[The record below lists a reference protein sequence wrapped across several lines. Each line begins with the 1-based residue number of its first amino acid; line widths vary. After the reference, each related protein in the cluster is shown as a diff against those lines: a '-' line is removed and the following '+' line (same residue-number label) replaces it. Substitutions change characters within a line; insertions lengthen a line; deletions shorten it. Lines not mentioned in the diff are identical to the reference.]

1 MGKSKIRNFIE
12 KSLYIILGAIAVAG
26 IGFGCYKLYVSL
38 FKTQIEEA
46 NTDWKKLP
54 PGYEDYSQKH
64 SYKVQLRI
72 SDNKASNGTAWS
84 WYWKQQQSNSSLYD
98 WYLITNFHVV
108 NEAIAYNLNLTTED
122 NSNKVV
128 ISDANAL
135 LDAYHNKYKFTF
147 DNNNVLDESW
157 FSLYRWKTG
166 STKDGYTHLLGNSN
180 STLRNCV
187 KEFSIIADFENNN
200 IDLFS
205 KLNNQNTAQDY
216 NLDMA
221 LIKITFDFSSYE
233 NPGIPNDNPGIPNE
247 NPGIPNENPDI
258 PNENPIIQ
266 SYSPVLNFQNS
277 TTAERIYKENKKIFI
292 AGHPVAKQKLVGVE
306 IDSKFDPDYKSL
318 ESFEDPILK
327 KLKAPYLYSSNVY
340 TNFPLSGGASG
351 SAVYQDIN
359 YPIDS
364 NPNPVQT
371 IDWTKKVPVGI
382 YWGGQS
388 TTNTNTMI
396 PSFIPFIAT
405 NQAYGGYNI
414 FINFIDAVKRNEI

>member
-26 IGFGCYKLYVSL
+26 IGFGCYKLYNSL
-38 FKTQIEEA
+38 FKIQIEEA

-54 PGYEDYSQKH
+54 PGYEDYSQRH

-180 STLRNCV
+180 SALRNCV
-187 KEFSIIADFENNN
+187 KEFSIIADFENDD

-233 NPGIPNDNPGIPNE
+233 NPGILND

-306 IDSKFDPDYKSL
+306 IDSKFIPDYKSL

-327 KLKAPYLYSSNVY
+327 KLKAPYLYSSNDY

-382 YWGGQS
+382 YWGGQT
-388 TTNTNTMI
+388 TTNTMK
-396 PSFIPFIAT
+396 PSFVPFIVT

-414 FINFIDAVKRNEI
+414 FNNFIDAVNSNKI

>member
-26 IGFGCYKLYVSL
+26 IGFGCYKLYDSL
-38 FKTQIEEA
+38 FKIQIEEA

-54 PGYEDYSQKH
+54 PGYEDYSQRH

-180 STLRNCV
+180 SALRNCV
-187 KEFSIIADFENNN
+187 KEFSIIADFENDD

-233 NPGIPNDNPGIPNE
+233 NPGILND

-306 IDSKFDPDYKSL
+306 IDSKFIPDYKSL

-327 KLKAPYLYSSNVY
+327 KLKAPYLYSSKDY

-382 YWGGQS
+382 YWGGQT
-388 TTNTNTMI
+388 TTNTMK
-396 PSFIPFIAT
+396 PSFVPFIVT

-414 FINFIDAVKRNEI
+414 FNNFIVAVNSNKI

>member
-187 KEFSIIADFENNN
+187 KEFSIIADFENND

-247 NPGIPNENPDI
+247 NPDI

-266 SYSPVLNFQNS
+266 SYSPVLNFQNAA
-277 TTAERIYKENKKIFI
+277 TAERRYNENLKIFI
-292 AGHPVAKQKLVGVE
+292 AGHPVAEQKLVGVE
-306 IDSKFDPDYKSL
+306 IDSKFIPDYKSL
-318 ESFEDPILK
+318 ESFEDPILT
-327 KLKAPYLYSSNVY
+327 KLKAPYLYSSNNY
-340 TNFPLSGGASG
+340 TNLPLSGGASG

-388 TTNTNTMI
+388 TTNTMK
-396 PSFIPFIAT
+396 PSFIPFIVT
-405 NQAYGGYNI
+405 KQAYGGYNI
-414 FINFIDAVKRNEI
+414 FNNFIVAVNSNKI

>member
-122 NSNKVV
+122 SSNKVV
-128 ISDANAL
+128 ISNAAAL

-247 NPGIPNENPDI
+247 NPDI

-292 AGHPVAKQKLVGVE
+292 AGHPVAAQKLMGVE

-327 KLKAPYLYSSNVY
+327 KLKAPYLYSSNDY

-388 TTNTNTMI
+388 TTNTMK
-396 PSFIPFIAT
+396 PSFIPFIVT

-414 FINFIDAVKRNEI
+414 FINFIDAVNSNKI

>member
-122 NSNKVV
+122 SSNKVV
-128 ISDANAL
+128 ISNAAAL

-166 STKDGYTHLLGNSN
+166 STKDEYTHLLGNSN

-187 KEFSIIADFENNN
+187 KEFSIIADFENND

-221 LIKITFDFSSYE
+221 LIKITFDFSSY
-233 NPGIPNDNPGIPNE
+233 E

-292 AGHPVAKQKLVGVE
+292 AGHPVAAQKLMGVE

-327 KLKAPYLYSSNVY
+327 KLKAPYLYSSNDY

-388 TTNTNTMI
+388 TTNTMK
-396 PSFIPFIAT
+396 PSFIPFIVT

-414 FINFIDAVKRNEI
+414 FINFIDAVNSNKI

>member
-26 IGFGCYKLYVSL
+26 IGFGCYKLYDSL
-38 FKTQIEEA
+38 FKIQIEEA

-54 PGYEDYSQKH
+54 PGYEDYSQRH

-122 NSNKVV
+122 SSNKVV
-128 ISDANAL
+128 ISNAAAL

-205 KLNNQNTAQDY
+205 KLNIQNNAQDY

-221 LIKITFDFSSYE
+221 LIKITFDFSPYE
-233 NPGIPNDNPGIPNE
+233 NPGIPND

-306 IDSKFDPDYKSL
+306 IDSKFIPDYKSL

-327 KLKAPYLYSSNVY
+327 KLKAPYLYSSNDY

-382 YWGGQS
+382 YWGGQT
-388 TTNTNTMI
+388 TTNTMK
-396 PSFIPFIAT
+396 PSFVPFIVT

-414 FINFIDAVKRNEI
+414 FNNFIDAVNSNKI

>member
-26 IGFGCYKLYVSL
+26 IGFGCYKLYNSL
-38 FKTQIEEA
+38 FKIQIEEA

-135 LDAYHNKYKFTF
+135 LNYYHNQYKFTF

-187 KEFSIIADFENNN
+187 KEFSIIADFENND

-221 LIKITFDFSSYE
+221 LIKITFDFSPYE
-233 NPGIPNDNPGIPNE
+233 NPGIPND

-292 AGHPVAKQKLVGVE
+292 AGHPVAAQKLMGVE
-306 IDSKFDPDYKSL
+306 IDSKFIPDYKSL

-327 KLKAPYLYSSNVY
+327 KLKAPYLYSSKDY

-388 TTNTNTMI
+388 TTNTMK
-396 PSFIPFIAT
+396 PSFIPFIVT

-414 FINFIDAVKRNEI
+414 FINFIEAVNSNKI

>member
-180 STLRNCV
+180 SALRNCV
-187 KEFSIIADFENNN
+187 KEFSIIADFENDD

-233 NPGIPNDNPGIPNE
+233 NPGIPNE
-247 NPGIPNENPDI
+247 NPGIPNDNPGI

-306 IDSKFDPDYKSL
+306 IDSKFIPDYKSL

-327 KLKAPYLYSSNVY
+327 KLKAPYLYSSKDY

-388 TTNTNTMI
+388 TTNTMK
-396 PSFIPFIAT
+396 PSFIPFIVT

-414 FINFIDAVKRNEI
+414 FINFIDAVNRNKI

>member
-128 ISDANAL
+128 ISNPAAL
-135 LDAYHNKYKFTF
+135 LNAYHNQYKFTF
-147 DNNNVLDESW
+147 DNKNVLDESW

-187 KEFSIIADFENNN
+187 KEFSIIADFENND

-221 LIKITFDFSSYE
+221 LIKITFDFSSYD
-233 NPGIPNDNPGIPNE
+233 NPGIPNDNPGIPND
-247 NPGIPNENPDI
+247 NPDI

-292 AGHPVAKQKLVGVE
+292 AGHPVAAQKLMGVE
-306 IDSKFDPDYKSL
+306 IDSKSDPDYKSL

-327 KLKAPYLYSSNVY
+327 KLTAPYLYSSNDY

-351 SAVYQDIN
+351 STVYQDIN

-388 TTNTNTMI
+388 TTNTMK
-396 PSFIPFIAT
+396 PSFIPFIVT

-414 FINFIDAVKRNEI
+414 FINFIDAVNSNKI

>member
-26 IGFGCYKLYVSL
+26 IGFGCYKLYDSL
-38 FKTQIEEA
+38 FKRQIEEA
-46 NTDWKKLP
+46 NTDWKKFP
-54 PGYEDYSQKH
+54 PGYEDYSQRH
-64 SYKVQLRI
+64 SYKIQLRI

-122 NSNKVV
+122 SSNKVV

-135 LDAYHNKYKFTF
+135 LNYYHNQYKFTF

-187 KEFSIIADFENNN
+187 KEFSIIADFENND

-221 LIKITFDFSSYE
+221 LIKITFDFSPYE
-233 NPGIPNDNPGIPNE
+233 NPGIPND

-306 IDSKFDPDYKSL
+306 IDSKFIPDYKSL

-414 FINFIDAVKRNEI
+414 FINFIDAVSRNKI

>member
-108 NEAIAYNLNLTTED
+108 NEAIAYNLNLTTEG

-166 STKDGYTHLLGNSN
+166 STKDEYTHLLGNSN

-187 KEFSIIADFENNN
+187 KEFSIIADFENND

-247 NPGIPNENPDI
+247 NPDI

-266 SYSPVLNFQNS
+266 SYSPVLNFQNAA
-277 TTAERIYKENKKIFI
+277 TAERRYNENLKIFI

-306 IDSKFDPDYKSL
+306 IDSKFIPDYKSL

-327 KLKAPYLYSSNVY
+327 KLKAPYLYSSNNY

-388 TTNTNTMI
+388 TTNTMK
-396 PSFIPFIAT
+396 PSFIPFIVT
-405 NQAYGGYNI
+405 KQAYGGYNI
-414 FINFIDAVKRNEI
+414 FNNFIVAVKSNKI

>member
-1 MGKSKIRNFIE
+1 MRKSKIRNFIE

-54 PGYEDYSQKH
+54 PGYEDYSQRH

-187 KEFSIIADFENNN
+187 KEFSIIADFENND

-233 NPGIPNDNPGIPNE
+233 NPGIPN
-247 NPGIPNENPDI
+247 ENPDI

-266 SYSPVLNFQNS
+266 SYSPVLNFQNAA
-277 TTAERIYKENKKIFI
+277 TAERRYNENLKIFI

-327 KLKAPYLYSSNVY
+327 KLKAPYLYSSNNY

-388 TTNTNTMI
+388 TTNTMK
-396 PSFIPFIAT
+396 PSFIPFIVT
-405 NQAYGGYNI
+405 KQAYGGYNI
-414 FINFIDAVKRNEI
+414 FNNFIVAVNSNKI

>member
-26 IGFGCYKLYVSL
+26 IGFGCYKLYDSL
-38 FKTQIEEA
+38 FKIQIEEA

-54 PGYEDYSQKH
+54 PGYEDYSQRH
-64 SYKVQLRI
+64 SYKIQLRI

-135 LDAYHNKYKFTF
+135 LEAYHNKYKFTF

-187 KEFSIIADFENNN
+187 KEFSIIADFENND

-233 NPGIPNDNPGIPNE
+233 NPGIPNDNP
-247 NPGIPNENPDI
+247 DI

-266 SYSPVLNFQNS
+266 SYSPVLNFQNA
-277 TTAERIYKENKKIFI
+277 TTAERRYNENLKIFI
-292 AGHPVAKQKLVGVE
+292 AGHPVAEQKLVGVE
-306 IDSKFDPDYKSL
+306 IDSKFIPDYKSL

-327 KLKAPYLYSSNVY
+327 KLKAPYLYSSKDY

-388 TTNTNTMI
+388 TTHTMK
-396 PSFIPFIAT
+396 PSFIPFIVT

-414 FINFIDAVKRNEI
+414 FNNFIVAVNSNKI

>member
-26 IGFGCYKLYVSL
+26 IGFGCYKLYDSL
-38 FKTQIEEA
+38 FKIQIEEA

-54 PGYEDYSQKH
+54 PGYEDYSQRH

-180 STLRNCV
+180 SALRNCV
-187 KEFSIIADFENNN
+187 KEFSIIADFENDD

-233 NPGIPNDNPGIPNE
+233 NPGIPNE
-247 NPGIPNENPDI
+247 NPGIPNDNPGI

-327 KLKAPYLYSSNVY
+327 KLKAPYLYSSNDY

-388 TTNTNTMI
+388 TTNTMK
-396 PSFIPFIAT
+396 PSFIPFIVT

-414 FINFIDAVKRNEI
+414 FINFIDAVNRNKI

>member
-128 ISDANAL
+128 ISNPAAL
-135 LDAYHNKYKFTF
+135 LNAYHNQYKFTF
-147 DNNNVLDESW
+147 DNKNVLDESW

-221 LIKITFDFSSYE
+221 LIKITFDFSPYE
-233 NPGIPNDNPGIPNE
+233 NPGIPND

-266 SYSPVLNFQNS
+266 SYSPVLNFQNAA
-277 TTAERIYKENKKIFI
+277 TAERRYNENLKIFI

-306 IDSKFDPDYKSL
+306 IDSKFIPDYKSL

-327 KLKAPYLYSSNVY
+327 KLKAPYLYSSNDY

-388 TTNTNTMI
+388 TTNTMK

-414 FINFIDAVKRNEI
+414 FINFIDAVNRNEI

>member
-26 IGFGCYKLYVSL
+26 IGFGCYKLYDSL
-38 FKTQIEEA
+38 FKIQIEEA
-46 NTDWKKLP
+46 NSDWKKMPL
-54 PGYEDYSQKH
+54 GYEDYSQRH

-108 NEAIAYNLNLTTED
+108 NEAIAYNLQLTTED
-122 NSNKVV
+122 SSSNVV
-128 ISDANAL
+128 ISDATAL
-135 LDAYHNKYKFTF
+135 LNAYRNQYKFTF
-147 DNNNVLDESW
+147 DNKNVLDEYW

-166 STKDGYTHLLGNSN
+166 STKDEYTQLLGNSN
-180 STLRNCV
+180 SMIRNCV
-187 KEFSIIADFENNN
+187 KEFSIIADFENDD

-205 KLNNQNTAQDY
+205 KLNNQNNVQDY

-233 NPGIPNDNPGIPNE
+233 NLG
-247 NPGIPNENPDI
+247 I

-266 SYSPVLNFQNS
+266 SYSPVSNFQNA
-277 TTAERIYKENKKIFI
+277 TTIERRYNENLKIFI
-292 AGHPVAKQKLVGVE
+292 AGNPVAKQKLVGVE
-306 IDSKFDPDYKSL
+306 MDSKFIPDYKSL

-327 KLKAPYLYSSNVY
+327 KLKAPYLYSSKDYN
-340 TNFPLSGGASG
+340 NFPLSGGASG

-359 YPIDS
+359 YPINS

-382 YWGGQS
+382 YWGGQTVS
-388 TTNTNTMI
+388 SIMK
-396 PSFIPFIAT
+396 PSFVPFIVSNT
-405 NQAYGGYNI
+405 AYGGYNI
-414 FINFIDAVKRNEI
+414 FNNFLVAVNSNKI

>member
-26 IGFGCYKLYVSL
+26 IGFGCYKLYDSL
-38 FKTQIEEA
+38 FKIQIEEA
-46 NTDWKKLP
+46 NSDWKKMPL
-54 PGYEDYSQKH
+54 GYEDYSQRH

-108 NEAIAYNLNLTTED
+108 NEAIAYNLQLTTED
-122 NSNKVV
+122 SSSNVV
-128 ISDANAL
+128 ISDATAL
-135 LDAYHNKYKFTF
+135 LNAYRNQYKFTF
-147 DNNNVLDESW
+147 DNKNVLDESW

-166 STKDGYTHLLGNSN
+166 STKDEYTQLLGNSN
-180 STLRNCV
+180 SMIRNCV
-187 KEFSIIADFENNN
+187 KEFSIIADFENDD

-205 KLNNQNTAQDY
+205 KLNNQNNVQDY

-233 NPGIPNDNPGIPNE
+233 NLG
-247 NPGIPNENPDI
+247 I

-266 SYSPVLNFQNS
+266 SYSPVSNFQNA
-277 TTAERIYKENKKIFI
+277 TTIERRYNENLKIFI
-292 AGHPVAKQKLVGVE
+292 AGNPVAKQKLVGVE
-306 IDSKFDPDYKSL
+306 MDSKFIPDYKSL

-327 KLKAPYLYSSNVY
+327 KLKAPYLYSSKDYN
-340 TNFPLSGGASG
+340 NFPLSGGASG

-359 YPIDS
+359 YPINS

-382 YWGGQS
+382 YWGGQTVS
-388 TTNTNTMI
+388 SIMK
-396 PSFIPFIAT
+396 PSFVPFIVSNT
-405 NQAYGGYNI
+405 AYGGYNI
-414 FINFIDAVKRNEI
+414 FNNFLVAVNSNKI

>member
-26 IGFGCYKLYVSL
+26 IGFGCYKLYDSL
-38 FKTQIEEA
+38 FKIQIEEA

-54 PGYEDYSQKH
+54 PGYEDYSQRH

-180 STLRNCV
+180 SALRNCV
-187 KEFSIIADFENNN
+187 KEFSIIADFENDD

-233 NPGIPNDNPGIPNE
+233 NPGILND

-306 IDSKFDPDYKSL
+306 IDSKFIPDYKSL

-327 KLKAPYLYSSNVY
+327 KLKAPYLYSSNDY

-382 YWGGQS
+382 YWGGQT
-388 TTNTNTMI
+388 TTNTMK
-396 PSFIPFIAT
+396 PSFVPFIVT

-414 FINFIDAVKRNEI
+414 FNNFIDAVNSNKI

>member
-26 IGFGCYKLYVSL
+26 IGFGCYKLYDSL
-38 FKTQIEEA
+38 FKIQIEEV

-128 ISDANAL
+128 ISNPAAL
-135 LDAYHNKYKFTF
+135 LNAYHNQYKFTF

-187 KEFSIIADFENNN
+187 KEFSIIADFENKD

-247 NPGIPNENPDI
+247 NPDI

-266 SYSPVLNFQNS
+266 SYSPVLNFQNAA
-277 TTAERIYKENKKIFI
+277 TAERRYNENLKIFI
-292 AGHPVAKQKLVGVE
+292 AGHPVAAQKLMGVE
-306 IDSKFDPDYKSL
+306 IDSKFIPDYKSL

-327 KLKAPYLYSSNVY
+327 KLKAPYLYSSKDY

-388 TTNTNTMI
+388 TTNTMK
-396 PSFIPFIAT
+396 PSFIPFIVT
-405 NQAYGGYNI
+405 KQAYGGYNI
-414 FINFIDAVKRNEI
+414 FNNFIVAVNSNKI

>member
-26 IGFGCYKLYVSL
+26 IGFGCYKLYDSL
-38 FKTQIEEA
+38 FKIQIEEA

-54 PGYEDYSQKH
+54 PGYEDYSQRH

-122 NSNKVV
+122 SSNKVV
-128 ISDANAL
+128 ISNAAAL

-205 KLNNQNTAQDY
+205 KLNIQNNAQDY

-221 LIKITFDFSSYE
+221 LIKITFDFSPYE
-233 NPGIPNDNPGIPNE
+233 NPGIPND

-306 IDSKFDPDYKSL
+306 IDSKFIPDYKSL

-327 KLKAPYLYSSNVY
+327 KLKAPYLYSSKDY

-382 YWGGQS
+382 YWGGQT
-388 TTNTNTMI
+388 TTNTMK
-396 PSFIPFIAT
+396 PSFVPFIVT

-414 FINFIDAVKRNEI
+414 FNNFIDAVNSNKI

>member
-122 NSNKVV
+122 SSNKVV
-128 ISDANAL
+128 ISNAAAL

-147 DNNNVLDESW
+147 DNKNVLDESW

-187 KEFSIIADFENNN
+187 KEFSIIADFENND

-233 NPGIPNDNPGIPNE
+233 NPGIPND

-292 AGHPVAKQKLVGVE
+292 AGHPVAAQKLMGVE

-327 KLKAPYLYSSNVY
+327 KLKAPYLYSSNDY

-388 TTNTNTMI
+388 TTNTMK
-396 PSFIPFIAT
+396 PSFIPFIVT

-414 FINFIDAVKRNEI
+414 FDNFIVAVNRNKI

>member
-26 IGFGCYKLYVSL
+26 IGFGCYKLYDSL
-38 FKTQIEEA
+38 FKRQIEEA

-54 PGYEDYSQKH
+54 PGYEDYSQRH

-128 ISDANAL
+128 ISNPAAL
-135 LDAYHNKYKFTF
+135 LNAYHNQYKFTF
-147 DNNNVLDESW
+147 DNKNVLDESW

-247 NPGIPNENPDI
+247 NPGIPNDNPDI

-277 TTAERIYKENKKIFI
+277 TTAEWIYKESKKIFI
-292 AGHPVAKQKLVGVE
+292 AGHPVAAQKLMGVE

-327 KLKAPYLYSSNVY
+327 KLKAPYLYSSNDY

-388 TTNTNTMI
+388 TTNTMK
-396 PSFIPFIAT
+396 PSFIPFIVT

-414 FINFIDAVKRNEI
+414 FINFIDAVNRNKI

>member
-26 IGFGCYKLYVSL
+26 IGFGCYKLYDSL
-38 FKTQIEEA
+38 FKIQIEEV

-54 PGYEDYSQKH
+54 PGYEDYSQRH
-64 SYKVQLRI
+64 SYKIQLRI

-247 NPGIPNENPDI
+247 NPSIP
-258 PNENPIIQ
+258 

-306 IDSKFDPDYKSL
+306 IDSKFIPDYKSL

-327 KLKAPYLYSSNVY
+327 KLKAPYLYSSKDY

-388 TTNTNTMI
+388 TTNTMK
-396 PSFIPFIAT
+396 PSFIPFIVT

-414 FINFIDAVKRNEI
+414 FNNFIDAVNSNKI